1 MAQFV
6 TEEQNDKKDTA
17 SIEKDIAL
25 EKILWEIRRLI
36 GMCVKEA
43 VLSGISS
50 SDDTLMVLAKVKP
63 IIKQQDVIEEK
74 IKNIINKLTERI
86 ITEQK

>member
-6 TEEQNDKKDTA
+6 TEEQKDKKDTA

-25 EKILWEIRRLI
+25 EKILWEVRRLI

-50 SDDTLMVLAKVKP
+50 SDDTLVVLAKVKP

-74 IKNIINKLTERI
+74 IKNIIDVLLKRI
-86 ITEQK
+86 GMETK